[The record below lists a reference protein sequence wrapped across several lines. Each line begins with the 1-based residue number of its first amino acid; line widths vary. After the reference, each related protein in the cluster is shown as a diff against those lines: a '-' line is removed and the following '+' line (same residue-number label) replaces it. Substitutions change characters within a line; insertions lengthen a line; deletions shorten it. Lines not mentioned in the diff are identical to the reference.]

1 MLPNPNQESIHARL
15 ERERKASQPNPGLV
29 RVFRHYALGYQRS
42 TLNREQERILR
53 ALLGNRFCDNVAK
66 MVLLAATGRVQL
78 VRFDVAEPA
87 PPAADDATE
96 APKGPVT
103 TWLHQWWIKA
113 QLPTLQ
119 GRVHWA
125 TLRDG
130 NHAVACSWDRDKAQ
144 VRLTREPWW
153 DGKQGLWIA
162 YDTQDQPA
170 YAVKEWHDPRVGW
183 RRVLW
188 WPDAIERYVQA
199 GEGWRPYPL
208 DPANPGSWRDPWL
221 DRNGK
226 PLGLPVVHFAN
237 AYLPADSE
245 ETDSSYG
252 VSELDGGVLGLQDE
266 INDIQRDITS
276 SARLAGFMQY
286 YATGYQAER
295 TDDGSIK
302 DPLTVGPGYVWYN
315 ENPEGRFGTLPPGP
329 MAELDAALRIK
340 LQAVS
345 RNTSTPLHLITG
357 GDWPSGEALM
367 RADKP
372 LSNKAAAICRVL
384 GPAWASLAH
393 KATLLAT
400 TFSNTPLNTQALITA
415 VFAPVDDPDTLQ
427 LAEQA
432 QAIAPYVSEEEILRK
447 LNYGPDKITQIMAER
462 RAAAP
467 TPAVLAQ
474 TVPVTTS
481 GSDPGTQTGP
491 GLQPTTNGAQTN
503 GR

>member
-1 MLPNPNQESIHARL
+1 MLPSESIHARL
-15 ERERKASQPNPGLV
+15 ERERIASQPDAALL
-29 RVFRHYALGYQRS
+29 RRFRAYALGQQRS

-53 ALLGNRFCDNVAK
+53 SLLGNRFCDNVCK

-78 VRFDVAEPA
+78 VRFDVPS
-87 PPAADDATE
+87 
-96 APKGPVT
+96 GPVA
-103 TWLHQWWIKA
+103 TWLKDWWTRA
-113 QLPTLQ
+113 QVPTLQ

-130 NHAVACSWDRDKAQ
+130 NHAVALSWDRDKGA

-153 DGKQGLWIA
+153 DGKQGLWLA

-170 YAVKEWHDPRVGW
+170 YAVKEWRDPVAGW

-188 WPDAIERYVQA
+188 WPNAIERYVQD
-199 GEGWRPYPL
+199 GSGWKPFAL
-208 DPANPGSWRDPWL
+208 DPTTPGSWRDAWV
-221 DRNGK
+221 DRTGA

-237 AYLPADSE
+237 AYLPADSD

-252 VSELDGGVLGLQDE
+252 ISELDGGVLGLQDE
-266 INDIQRDITS
+266 INDIHRDITS

-295 TDDGSIK
+295 NDDGSIK

-315 ENPEGRFGTLPPGP
+315 ENPDGRFGTLPPGP
-329 MAELDAALRIK
+329 MAELEAALRIK

-372 LSNKAAAICRVL
+372 LSNKAAAMCRSL

-400 TFSNTPLNTQALITA
+400 TFSNTALDTTALITA

-432 QAIAPYVSEEEILRK
+432 QAIAPYVSEEEILRT

-467 TPAVLAQ
+467 APAALPN
-474 TVPVTTS
+474 TIPVAPN
-481 GSDPGTQTGP
+481 GADPGAQSGP
-491 GLQPTTNGAQTN
+491 VVSGNGVRNGAQP
-503 GR
+503 